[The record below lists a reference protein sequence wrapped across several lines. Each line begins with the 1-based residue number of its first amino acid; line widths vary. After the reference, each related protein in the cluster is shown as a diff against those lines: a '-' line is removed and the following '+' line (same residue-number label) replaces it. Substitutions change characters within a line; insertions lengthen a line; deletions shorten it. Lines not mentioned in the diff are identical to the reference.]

1 MGFKSVGKL
10 TSEEEKEREEEEQRK
25 ARKKVKK
32 TERRGRGGRRLRQTP
47 IRSISS
53 RKPGDKT
60 ELEQAMQAL
69 DTLVKN
75 DMDADDLSTED
86 KLQIAS
92 AIGNQRAMQI
102 FDGSDDEEDDGAES
116 EEGYGGDEGQKR
128 KRLSKHDPFLSIR
141 QHSYRSYAKKERNVD
156 LPVNEITT
164 RWPALCPDRPVTGRK
179 ADLTSG
185 TSSRHLKEMLS

>member
-1 MGFKSVGKL
+1 MGFKRVGKL
-10 TSEEEKEREEEEQRK
+10 TPEEEKEKEEEEQQKALKKAKKNERK
-25 ARKKVKK
+25 G
-32 TERRGRGGRRLRQTP
+32 RGRRRLRKAP

-53 RKPGDKT
+53 GRSGDKT

-69 DTLVKN
+69 DSLVKN

-92 AIGNQRAMQI
+92 VIGNQRAMQI
-102 FDGSDDEEDDGAES
+102 FDGSDDEEDDTED
-116 EEGYGGDEGQKR
+116 EEGYGGDEGRRR
-128 KRLSKHDPFLSIR
+128 KRLSKHDPFLKIR
-141 QHSYRSYAKKERNVD
+141 QHSYRSYAKKPRKVD

-164 RWPALCPDRPVTGRK
+164 SWPALCPDRPVTGRK
-179 ADLTSG
+179 TDLTAG